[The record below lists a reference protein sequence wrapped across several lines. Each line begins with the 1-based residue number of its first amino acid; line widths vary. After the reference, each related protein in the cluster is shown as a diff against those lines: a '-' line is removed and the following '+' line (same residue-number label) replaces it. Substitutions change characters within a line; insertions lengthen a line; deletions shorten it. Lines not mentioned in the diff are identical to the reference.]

1 MLAVTY
7 KKQKEE
13 KNHGLNANILSA
25 DITVLEYCNNC
36 FFSVLFFS
44 ISIIASG
51 DFQISLIF
59 QSNPNSM
66 VWREKKPI
74 EKKPLEA
81 FTHELAKRGY

>member
-51 DFQISLIF
+51 DFQISLII

-66 VWREKKPI
+66 VWREKNLP
-74 EKKPLEA
+74 KKNHL
-81 FTHELAKRGY
+81 KRLHMN